1 MKNTLIILLYIFTSP
16 VVFAASSIQAEV
28 NGMVCAFC
36 AKGIEKKLNA
46 MPEGQG
52 AFVDLK
58 RRIVVLELKPQQDVS
73 LDTFTQVIKDAGYA
87 VNKVEKVA
95 QSIDEIKAAFNA
107 NSPTQER

>member
-1 MKNTLIILLYIFTSP
+1 MKNILIILCCLVASPIVSAATS
-16 VVFAASSIQAEV
+16 IKAEV

-58 RRIVVLELKPQQDVS
+58 RRIVVLELKPKQDVP
-73 LDTFTQVIKDAGYA
+73 LEAFTQVIKDAGYA
-87 VNKVEKVA
+87 VNKVEKIE
-95 QSIDEIKAAFNA
+95 QSIVEIKANIKA
-107 NSPTQER
+107 TTKGQ